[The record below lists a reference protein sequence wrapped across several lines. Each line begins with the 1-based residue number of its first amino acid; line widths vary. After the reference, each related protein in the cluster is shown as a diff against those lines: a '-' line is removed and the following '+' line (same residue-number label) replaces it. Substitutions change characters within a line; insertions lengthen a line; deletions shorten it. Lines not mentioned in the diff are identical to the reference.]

1 MTGQQPPRNLPGR
14 RTDTGHAG
22 RTARTAVEPEHDG
35 VGRRVA
41 LALLQPVVKHARRPG
56 ASKRVAWH
64 RGGQAARRQ
73 GGQRVE
79 HARRANR
86 ATSMCVATATA
97 PAPAPGRGPLSF
109 AGCGAASLAAAA
121 RPWQSARRMLGGGEA
136 RPHTLRGCRRGG
148 SPSSGRWAAPADT
161 PVSRASAAGRER
173 ESARARVHASER
185 DREGERKRERQ
196 KRTGRRRGR
205 RRGRDR
211 EGQPQQDASPRD
223 ASQYHTPAG
232 TGDRAK
238 GRVPMGRGSTS
249 ALSAAAKA
257 EAEVLRGWG

>member
-1 MTGQQPPRNLPGR
+1 M
-14 RTDTGHAG
+14 ASW
-22 RTARTAVEPEHDG
+22 
-35 VGRRVA
+35 
-41 LALLQPVVKHARRPG
+41 RPG
-56 ASKRVAWH
+56 T
-64 RGGQAARRQ
+64 RRSRQ
-73 GGQRVE
+73 RGQRVE

-86 ATSMCVATATA
+86 ATSMCVAIATATA
-97 PAPAPGRGPLSF
+97 PAPAPGRGPPLL

-121 RPWQSARRMLGGGEA
+121 RPWQSARRTLGGGKA

-205 RRGRDR
+205 DR

-232 TGDRAK
+232 TGNRAK
-238 GRVPMGRGSTS
+238 GREPWDAR
-249 ALSAAAKA
+249 A
-257 EAEVLRGWG
+257 RQR